1 MSIELKK
8 YKEIIGSLSDQLV
21 LAQKPI
27 RILDSIKWDKE
38 IEDKFLKD
46 PKNFDLRL
54 LKENY
59 YDNKPLKY
67 DPMKKLEEFKA
78 IRDRVRLQ
86 LGVHDPL
93 GQIINRNCLQYED
106 VVLMLMRRGTG
117 GFYQYSRRL
126 YGSPSETMDDG
137 AQKLADLGKTMQDIL
152 SSIKTHDDEDIKK
165 NLPAEH
171 VVSEL
176 QQRLSGFFL
185 GENIKVKLSDGIIS
199 DASAGSDYIKIKEG
213 IQFSKRDIDV
223 YEVHEGWVHLGTT
236 INGKNQSAA
245 RWLHKGPP
253 CATITQEGLAVMM
266 EVFNFAITP
275 DRARRLNNRLVA
287 CDMAENGANLKEVTE
302 YFQNMG
308 MSLEQSFYSA
318 ARVFR
323 GADPEGGA
331 PFTKDI
337 SYCKGFINTYNFVR
351 SCVRKGRTELIPYLF
366 VGKVTLEEIPIL
378 YEYSVGNVID
388 APKYLPPQFS
398 DMKGLIVWMAF
409 SNFLNKMR
417 LEQIPDQTVIK
428 NLRRIA

>member
-1 MSIELKK
+1 MSYDLKK
-8 YKEIIGSLSDQLV
+8 YKELIGELSDQLV
-21 LAQKPI
+21 FAQKPI
-27 RILDSIKWDKE
+27 RILDSVKWDKE
-38 IEDKFLKD
+38 IEAKFLHD

-54 LKENY
+54 LKESY
-59 YDNKPLKY
+59 YENKSLKF
-67 DPMKKLEEFKA
+67 DPMKKLEEFKV
-78 IRDRVRLQ
+78 IRDKVRLH

-137 AQKLADLGKTMQDIL
+137 AQKLSDLGNTMKDIL
-152 SSIKTHDDEDIKK
+152 ATIKTHDDEDVKK
-165 NLPAEH
+165 NLSAEH
-171 VVSEL
+171 VVTEL
-176 QQRLSGFFL
+176 QKKLTNFFV
-185 GENIKVKLSDGIIS
+185 GESIKVKLSDGIIS

-308 MSLEQSFYSA
+308 MPLDQAFYSA

-378 YEYSVGNVID
+378 YEYSLAKVID
-388 APKYLPPQFS
+388 EPKYLPPQFS
-398 DMKGLIVWMAF
+398 DLKGLIVWMAF

-428 NLRRIA
+428 NLRRVA